1 MPSQYRFLSLILFL
15 QVCGL
20 QGLAGEPLPSLNNLL
35 KEYETLGLPLP
46 PKDAKLLRYEAG
58 GGFIYNGKLKPKTY
72 SLAFEIKPGTK
83 TDRSTVLIGIH
94 EAQIRW
100 DPREQAVKPEPAAI
114 KDLEFKDVDALLLA
128 IQCHS
133 RGWDELAKHFLAKS
147 AITSE
152 TVARD
157 QLIRLAWEF
166 WETRLTQP
174 KIDRA
179 PVAKQLK
186 YLIAQDKSLDSKY
199 HQALITSLELALVPS
214 KAKPGSIESLIDDL
228 VDYNADTGALWFSTA
243 EARYWRIAK
252 LGFDAVPELI
262 EHLNDDRLTRA
273 RMLGFNNF
281 RTWHLCVANI
291 VGDLL
296 EGLAGESLMR
306 ATDDGKE
313 VGADWLRRQQGYR
326 ISKKAA
332 LAWWEKARVV
342 GEEKHMLD
350 HVLPVRPAQ
359 PKDDDR
365 RNISDHLLKVILAK
379 YPKHIPTLYRKVLEE
394 RPELYSD
401 TLVEA
406 VLECNLTA
414 KEKLNLFLLAAQ
426 HKDYQHRLYAI
437 RALKGLDQKQFDSIV
452 LTTLEG
458 LPKDVPGPYWMCS
471 EAQFGQLV
479 LKCDDPRVYQT
490 LEKVAKRSAL
500 GLRMELLRFLNDPNN
515 SRHRRER
522 LVLLATF
529 LDDTELRDVKANN
542 QFDGPGAG
550 FPYDKIEV
558 RDFVACQMAGM
569 LDIQV
574 DDKRDRT
581 PEEWANIRSQVRDA
595 LKRELSDKK

>member
-1 MPSQYRFLSLILFL
+1 MPSQYRVMSLILFL
-15 QVCGL
+15 QVCSP
-20 QGLAGEPLPSLNNLL
+20 QGLAGEPLPSLNSLL

-46 PKDAKLLRYEAG
+46 PKDAKLVRYPAD
-58 GGFIYNGKLKPKTY
+58 

-83 TDRSTVLIGIH
+83 TERSTVLIGVR
-94 EAQIRW
+94 EEQIRW
-100 DPREQAVKPEPAAI
+100 EPREQVVRPEPAAI
-114 KDLEFKDVDALLLA
+114 KDLEFKEVDALLLA

-133 RGWDELAKHFLAKS
+133 RGWDELAKHLLAKS

-152 TVARD
+152 TVARN

-186 YLIAQDKSLDSKY
+186 YLIAQDKFLDSKY
-199 HQALITSLELALVPS
+199 HQALIMSLELALVTS

-228 VDYNADTGALWFSTA
+228 VDYNADTEALGLYKP

-296 EGLAGESLMR
+296 EGLAGEELMR

-313 VGADWLRRQQGYR
+313 VGADWVRRQQGYR
-326 ISKKAA
+326 ITTKAA
-332 LAWWEKARVV
+332 ALTWWEKARVV
-342 GEEKHMLD
+342 GEEKHLLD

-359 PKDDDR
+359 PKDGDR

-437 RALKGLDQKQFDSIV
+437 RAIKGLDQKQFDSIV

-471 EAQFGQLV
+471 EAQIGRLA
-479 LKCDDPRVYQT
+479 LECDDPRVYQT

-500 GLRMELLRFLNDPNN
+500 GLRMELLNNLNDPKN

-542 QFDGPGAG
+542 RFDGPGAG

-558 RDFVACQMAGM
+558 RDFVACQMAWM

-574 DDKRDRT
+574 DLKLDRT
-581 PEEWANIRSQVRDA
+581 PLEWAKIRSQVRDA
-595 LKRELSDKK
+595 LKRELSEKK